1 MMKRVTAITTLVS
14 IAIPLAGAIAETLSP
29 TPVFEGKTTTPA
41 KDGTIRTVH
50 VIVQSWEIAG
60 QDRETQEIPL
70 RGFYV
75 ARVLS
80 GEISTTVDGQTTQ
93 HLPGDYWTVKAG
105 ATMKVKVIGE
115 FAVLETTVVAK
126 Q

>member
-1 MMKRVTAITTLVS
+1 MMKRVAITTLVS
-14 IAIPLAGAIAETLSP
+14 VAISLTNAIAEPLSP

-41 KDGTIRTVH
+41 KDGAMQTVH
-50 VIVQSWEIAG
+50 VIIQSWGIAG
-60 QDRETQEIPL
+60 RERETQEIPL

-75 ARVLS
+75 AHLLS
-80 GEISTTVDGQTTQ
+80 GDISTTIDGQTTERV
-93 HLPGDYWTVKAG
+93 PGDYWTVKAG